1 MTIRTTGLTR
11 RYGAVTAL
19 DGVDVAFRAGAVHGL
34 LGRSGAGK
42 TTLLRVLV
50 GQEFPDAG
58 TVTGVPASVCLVRED
73 QRFPETY
80 RVADALRAAAL
91 LQPRWSAAVADEA
104 LARVDLPRDRRV
116 TALSR
121 GARSM
126 LGAVIGLASRAEL
139 TLLDEPYLG
148 LDAVAR
154 RAFSDLLLADY
165 AEHPR
170 TIVLTSHLIDE
181 IADLLEHVV
190 VLDGGRVVLDDDAD
204 ALRGRAVTVSGP
216 AASVERF
223 VAGAGELHRAQLGS
237 VLRVTVVGAP
247 AAAPP
252 DLEVA
257 PVSLQELVVRTATSA
272 RPSGTDPEGTP

>member
-1 MTIRTTGLTR
+1 MTIRTSGLTR

-19 DGVDVAFRAGAVHGL
+19 DGVDVEFSAGAVHGL

-42 TTLLRVLV
+42 TTLLRILA
-50 GQEFPDAG
+50 GQEFPDGG
-58 TVTGVPASVCLVRED
+58 TVSGVPAAVCLVRED
-73 QRFPETY
+73 QPFPDTY
-80 RVADALRAAAL
+80 RVGHALRAAAL

-104 LARVDLPRDRRV
+104 LARFGLPPDRRV
-116 TALSR
+116 RSLSR
-121 GARSM
+121 GERSM
-126 LGAVIGLASRAEL
+126 LGAVIGLASRADL

-170 TIVLTSHLIDE
+170 TIVLCSHLIDE
-181 IADLLEHVV
+181 AADLLEHVV
-190 VLDGGRVVLDDDAD
+190 VLDRGRVVLDDDVD

-223 VAGAGELHRAQLGS
+223 VAGCGELHRAQLGS
-237 VLRVTVVGAP
+237 TLRVTALGAP
-247 AAAPP
+247 PTAPP

-257 PVSLQELVVRTATSA
+257 PVSLQELVVRTSTLD
-272 RPSGTDPEGTP
+272 RPSGAHPEEPR